1 MTSQNSNPSPQPK
14 NLFHP
19 ALWSFA
25 GNEEVRLRSRKS
37 KRAHPKTAPC
47 TAQRSKRCIMRARTP
62 RGVPQARLFADPF
75 ALGVLCFRAAAA
87 SRAAP
92 SLSVVLDFEID
103 GNSSL
108 LRLHRCRQPD
118 HALFSQSPRGQ
129 PHQPANR
136 QAGLLSELLRPLSA
150 IVTGP

>member
-47 TAQRSKRCIMRARTP
+47 TAQRSKRCIMRANFELVINLTT
-62 RGVPQARLFADPF
+62 AK
-75 ALGVLCFRAAAA
+75 ALGLTIPELFLVRADK
-87 SRAAP
+87 
-92 SLSVVLDFEID
+92 VIE
-103 GNSSL
+103 
-108 LRLHRCRQPD
+108 
-118 HALFSQSPRGQ
+118 
-129 PHQPANR
+129 
-136 QAGLLSELLRPLSA
+136 
-150 IVTGP
+150 

>member
-47 TAQRSKRCIMRARTP
+47 TAQRSKRCIMRASKLFVKQQIIRAGFHLQYDRRRRMKDDTVPVAP
-62 RGVPQARLFADPF
+62 RNF
-75 ALGVLCFRAAAA
+75 
-87 SRAAP
+87 
-92 SLSVVLDFEID
+92 
-103 GNSSL
+103 N
-108 LRLHRCRQPD
+108 H
-118 HALFSQSPRGQ
+118 
-129 PHQPANR
+129 
-136 QAGLLSELLRPLSA
+136 
-150 IVTGP
+150 T

>member
-47 TAQRSKRCIMRARTP
+47 TAQRSKRCIMRVRSDDTRCGEQVPFTVHCAATTSRRRRPVARMIFLIAFFI
-62 RGVPQARLFADPF
+62 GVSDRYA
-75 ALGVLCFRAAAA
+75 ALLK
-87 SRAAP
+87 
-92 SLSVVLDFEID
+92 
-103 GNSSL
+103 L
-108 LRLHRCRQPD
+108 LRICQVKEQ
-118 HALFSQSPRGQ
+118 ATNWYC
-129 PHQPANR
+129 NR
-136 QAGLLSELLRPLSA
+136 QQR
-150 IVTGP
+150 

>member
-47 TAQRSKRCIMRARTP
+47 TAQRSKRCIMRA
-62 RGVPQARLFADPF
+62 
-75 ALGVLCFRAAAA
+75 
-87 SRAAP
+87 
-92 SLSVVLDFEID
+92 
-103 GNSSL
+103 SSL
-108 LRLHRCRQPD
+108 WMIVEAHVQHLARIIQ
-118 HALFSQSPRGQ
+118 Q
-129 PHQPANR
+129 
-136 QAGLLSELLRPLSA
+136 GLASVA
-150 IVTGP
+150 